1 MQTDKSSTKEKLN
14 NYWLLMRFD
23 KPIGIYLVLWP
34 TLWGLFFAAEGLPKI
49 HLLIIFTLGCILM
62 RAAGCVINDYADRHF
77 DKHVS
82 RTKDRP
88 LTSGRVSEKEALLL
102 FSGLCLVAFI
112 LVLFTNKLTV
122 LLSVV
127 ALFLAIIY
135 PFTKRFISLPQAWLG
150 IAFGWGIPMAF
161 AAQLNLSNFS
171 NIPLVAWKFLAANIC
186 WSIAYDTMYAM
197 VDREDDLRVG
207 IKSSAILFG
216 QYDRLIIGILQA
228 ATLILLFDVIID
240 LGHDWH
246 SAKFYF
252 LGIIIAASFMLYQ
265 QFLIKD
271 IKQSLCFKAFL
282 NNHWVGLSIL
292 IGIIFHFQLN

>member
-34 TLWGLFFAAEGLPKI
+34 TLWGLFFAAEGLPEI

-62 RAAGCVINDYADRHF
+62 RAAGCVINDYADRNF

-102 FSGLCLVAFI
+102 FSGLCLAAFI

-171 NIPLVAWKFLAANIC
+171 DIPLVAWKFLAANIC
-186 WSIAYDTMYAM
+186 WAIAYDTMYAM

-271 IKQSLCFKAFL
+271 LKQSLCFKAFL

-292 IGIIFHFQLN
+292 IGIICHFQLN